1 MKRAVKYILILAICA
16 MGICGCQSKAETSD
30 VKNTGNASAEEDEVF
45 VEEDAGGSVDFS
57 GSYTEPDSGRCL
69 IEISKEMEGSYTI
82 TVNWA
87 NGASEERIWA
97 ITGATYKDT
106 GDTLYYEDALCYN
119 RTTDDE
125 GNFADE
131 DIYSDGSGIF
141 WMTEGGMLGWKSN
154 QPEMDGVDGEL
165 QFERMYQ

>member
-1 MKRAVKYILILAICA
+1 MKRIVKYILILAICA
-16 MGICGCQSKAETSD
+16 MGICGCQSKADPVETGETS
-30 VKNTGNASAEEDEVF
+30 A
-45 VEEDAGGSVDFS
+45 EEDAGGSVDFS

-69 IEISKEMEGSYTI
+69 IEISKETEGSYTI

-141 WMTEGGMLGWKSN
+141 WMTEGGMLGWKSD

-165 QFERMYQ
+165 LFERMY